1 MHSCEC
7 WLLLVLSCVDRRR
20 ERGAAAAA
28 EEMPCTKF
36 NLTVPTELH
45 KVYTS
50 VEVVCAVASV
60 FGNLLVLVAFARY
73 RRIRSVTNYY
83 VMSLAVADLLVAV
96 VGIPSAVA
104 TSVGLPRHFRLCLLM
119 NSVLMSL
126 CTGSILSL
134 VAVTVDR
141 FWAIVRPLR
150 YSMDMTRRRALV
162 VIACC
167 WVTAAVIGLL
177 PAAGWN
183 AGEPQQ
189 PRCFFMEVM
198 DFRYLAFVYFAT
210 IVAPTLFMAVVYV
223 VIFKVVRRQVSS
235 SKSDDAPSRGI
246 CSCKISAVS
255 RSNSRSKAL
264 HIQ

>member
-1 MHSCEC
+1 
-7 WLLLVLSCVDRRR
+7 
-20 ERGAAAAA
+20 
-28 EEMPCTKF
+28 MPCRTF
-36 NLTVPTELH
+36 NVTVPTELN
-45 KVYTS
+45 KLYTS
-50 VEVVCAVASV
+50 VEVVCAVTSF

-73 RRIRSVTNYY
+73 RRLRSVTNYY
-83 VMSLAVADLLVAV
+83 VISLAVADLLVAL

-104 TSVGLPRHFRLCLLM
+104 TSVGLPRQFRVCLVM
-119 NSVLMSL
+119 NCVLMLL

-141 FWAIVRPLR
+141 FWAIVRPLS
-150 YSMDMTRRRALV
+150 YSADMTRRRALV

-167 WVTAAVIGLL
+167 WTTATVVGLL

-183 AGEPQQ
+183 AGEPRQ

-223 VIFKVVRRQVSS
+223 FIFKVVRRQVSLS
-235 SKSDDAPSRGI
+235 PGELSPGEFVAR
-246 CSCKISAVS
+246 
-255 RSNSRSKAL
+255 
-264 HIQ
+264 